1 VDSGVSLKMAIRKAQ
16 MYKEIV
22 VVVFLNLAKAYD
34 MLWLMIFTQI
44 VLQKRGKK
52 EMCVV
57 KSLQGAVN

>member
-1 VDSGVSLKMAIRKAQ
+1 MAIRKAQ

-22 VVVFLNLAKAYD
+22 VVVFLNIAKAYD

-52 EMCVV
+52 KKCV
-57 KSLQGAVN
+57 